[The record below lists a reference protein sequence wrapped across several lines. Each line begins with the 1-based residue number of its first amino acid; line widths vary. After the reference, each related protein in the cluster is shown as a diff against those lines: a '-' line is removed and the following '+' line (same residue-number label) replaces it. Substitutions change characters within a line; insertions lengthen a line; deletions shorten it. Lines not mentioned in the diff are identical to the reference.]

1 MINYK
6 SKQKEVTNMTFKHN
20 VQKISVIQIDDTYLA
35 NLFGMCDGEEIF
47 LENDMDDYIQEELV
61 DGNIDESD
69 MDDILQ
75 LQSIIREEL
84 KTSIKVKVEY
94 NENLS
99 ER

>member
-1 MINYK
+1 
-6 SKQKEVTNMTFKHN
+6 
-20 VQKISVIQIDDTYLA
+20 
-35 NLFGMCDGEEIF
+35 MCDGEEIF